1 MIENRRGMEAGLT
14 TIGDVGAGHTL
25 GRYELLIPIAKG
37 GMAVVFAARMKGTR
51 GFQKLVAVKTIRSEM
66 TEDPLFEQM
75 FLDEA
80 SLASKIRHPHVV
92 EILDL
97 GEDKG
102 VLYLVMEWI
111 DGEPLHVILKE
122 AAKKGGVP
130 LSVAVRVTMQLAA
143 GLHAAHELRDDAGKL
158 YGVVHRDISP
168 QNVLITGEGVAKL
181 VDFGVA
187 KAQGRAGGETVA
199 GQVKG
204 KVPYMAPE
212 QARGDAVDR
221 RSDIF
226 SLGIVLFMMTTGK
239 HPLRRENDAATIMN
253 ICSDARVVHPS
264 KLVPGFPPK
273 LDLTIM
279 QALEKDPAKRFPTA
293 NDFLR
298 ALDQSL
304 PSSMRASTDEEVSS
318 FVRNLVGDRLEKR
331 REIIREALDVA
342 DHRKSP
348 TVRPPR
354 RIQGETTSSGL
365 TPLSAVTSSTVTG
378 SSKSKDGSD
387 PKSERWSFEGRSSA
401 ETTGP
406 SLAQSL
412 ESAPLLLPPSI
423 PRASRKRVSAATW
436 IAVAALF
443 VAAVSGVAVVLT
455 LRSREPLP
463 AAGTV
468 VTSAPPTVTVA
479 VPVTVPEV
487 PVAPEPDV
495 ADVAEFAPSASGSV
509 GPPAPPP
516 VAAGTRPAPKSTTVP
531 VSQPT
536 APPTAPKSTH
546 GASEIR
552 DPGF

>member
-1 MIENRRGMEAGLT
+1 MDEAAH

-51 GFQKLVAVKTIRSEM
+51 GFQKLVAVKTIRTEM
-66 TEDPLFEQM
+66 TEDPQFEQM

-143 GLHAAHELRDDAGKL
+143 GLHAAHELRDDAGEL

-204 KVPYMAPE
+204 KIPYMAPE

-226 SLGIVLFMMTTGK
+226 SLGIVLFMMATGK

-298 ALDQSL
+298 ALDQAL

-331 REIIREALDVA
+331 REVIREALDIA
-342 DHRKSP
+342 DNRKSP
-348 TVRPPR
+348 TVRPPYR
-354 RIQGETTSSGL
+354 SQAETTSSGL

-378 SSKSKDGSD
+378 ASRSKDGSD
-387 PKSERWSFEGRSSA
+387 PKSERWSFEGRSNA
-401 ETTGP
+401 DTTGP

-423 PRASRKRVSAATW
+423 PRASRRKGISAATW

-443 VAAVSGVAVVLT
+443 VAAISGVVVVLT
-455 LRSREPLP
+455 LRSREPVP
-463 AAGTV
+463 ATTATL
-468 VTSAPPTVTVA
+468 VTPPQTVTVPA
-479 VPVTVPEV
+479 SPTAPEV
-487 PVAPEPDV
+487 PVVVKEEDAG
-495 ADVAEFAPSASGSV
+495 DVAEPAPTASDGVELPPSATV
-509 GPPAPPP
+509 
-516 VAAGTRPAPKSTTVP
+516 AGTRPTPKATATP
-531 VSQPT
+531 TARPT
-536 APPTAPKSTH
+536 APSTAPKSTH

>member
-1 MIENRRGMEAGLT
+1 MEEAALT

-51 GFQKLVAVKTIRSEM
+51 GFQKIVAVKTIRSEM
-66 TEDPLFEQM
+66 TEDPQFEQM

-80 SLASKIRHPHVV
+80 SLASRIRHPHVV

-204 KVPYMAPE
+204 KIPYMAPE
-212 QARGDAVDR
+212 QARGDNVDR

-226 SLGIVLFMMTTGK
+226 SLGIVLFMMATGK

-253 ICSDARVVHPS
+253 ICSDARVCHPS
-264 KLVPGFPPK
+264 KLMPGFPPK

-298 ALDQSL
+298 ALDQAL
-304 PSSMRASTDEEVSS
+304 PSSLRASTDEEVSS

-348 TVRPPR
+348 TLRPPR
-354 RIQGETTSSGL
+354 RVLSETTSSGL

-378 SSKSKDGSD
+378 SLKSKDGSD
-387 PKSERWSFEGRSSA
+387 PKSERWSFEGRSNA

-423 PRASRKRVSAATW
+423 PRASHRKRISAATW
-436 IAVAALF
+436 IAVAALL
-443 VAAVSGVAVVLT
+443 VAAISGVAVVLT
-455 LRSREPLP
+455 LRSREPVP
-463 AAGTV
+463 AAPATV
-468 VTSAPPTVTVA
+468 VTPPPQTVTVP
-479 VPVTVPEV
+479 VPPTAPEV
-487 PVAPEPDV
+487 PVVVKEEDAGDV
-495 ADVAEFAPSASGSV
+495 AQPAPTASDSVDPPPSAT
-509 GPPAPPP
+509 
-516 VAAGTRPAPKSTTVP
+516 AAGTRPAPRATATP
-531 VSQPT
+531 TAQPT
-536 APPTAPKSTH
+536 APSTAPKSTH